1 VEQRDLE
8 TIERHANVIQ
18 NKLSEIQDLKLSIQ
32 ELKFEEGKDET
43 DIRNWSAEVDEN
55 LKEYQGIG
63 AELKQIVNEMKQE
76 VAEKKDKVEQ
86 ERRINLEKEIEKI
99 KFEEKLNYE
108 SRSAFKGS
116 SNK

>member
-1 VEQRDLE
+1 MVTAGIDPC
-8 TIERHANVIQ
+8 I
-18 NKLSEIQDLKLSIQ
+18 SIQ

-43 DIRNWSAEVDEN
+43 DIRNWSAGVDDN

-63 AELKQIVNEMKQE
+63 AELKQIVNEMNQE

-108 SRSAFKGS
+108 KKLGDLHSKGLKGKVTKTY
-116 SNK
+116 NN